1 MPGGHPVKVTNVLSE
16 CHAEGTPLLSRLL
29 DHFRA
34 FFLNDLSSLVG
45 DYASWRT
52 ARIICHSRAAP
63 SQSGTKA

>member
-1 MPGGHPVKVTNVLSE
+1 MTLHQTLYVYLKANEGWQASAVLERMVWKDNKGKIAKAVT
-16 CHAEGTPLLSRLL
+16 
-29 DHFRA
+29 
-34 FFLNDLSSLVG
+34 LVG